1 MLAAPLSLASELRS
15 CARMPVVSM
24 LHAQCRLESSSAE
37 RVIVNFFFQFG
48 SHSRGQS
55 FLKRDADW
63 ARGLQEVRTA
73 VDVLSDKE
81 QEREGWT
88 ERMREME
95 TRLIAVAEAMTR
107 MEARLVGQVCVCDD
121 EDVCWHSNFS
131 VPVRL
136 VYDMRLVGQ
145 VCVWIGVRA
154 VIPAVCGGKGAT

>member
-1 MLAAPLSLASELRS
+1 M
-15 CARMPVVSM
+15 
-24 LHAQCRLESSSAE
+24 
-37 RVIVNFFFQFG
+37 
-48 SHSRGQS
+48 
-55 FLKRDADW
+55 KRDADW

-95 TRLIAVAEAMTR
+95 TRLIAVAETMTR

-145 VCVWIGVRA
+145 VCVWIGARA
-154 VIPAVCGGKGAT
+154 LIPAVCGGKGAT